1 MPEFWTPSPKSK
13 YYLPRR
19 VYMTVRNYCLNYESW
34 VKEYRDSVGL
44 RNVTSGSGSGGI
56 GDPTASQ
63 AMRLKSISDRIELIE
78 QTAYEV
84 EPSLHPYLLY
94 GVTREHMTYEKLQA
108 KQIPCERKMYYD
120 RRRKFYYLMAQRLH
134 L

>member
-19 VYMTVRNYCLNYESW
+19 VYLTVRNYCLNYDAW
-34 VKEYRDSVGL
+34 KKEYRESVGL
-44 RNVTSGSGSGGI
+44 RNIVAGNGGGGV

-84 EPSLHPYLLY
+84 EPSLHPFLLC
-94 GVTREHMTYEKLQA
+94 GVTKERMTFERLQA
-108 KQIPCERKMYYD
+108 KGIPCERKMYYD
-120 RRRKFYYLMAQRLH
+120 RRRKFYYLMSQRLH